1 MEYKMAE
8 LNLDY
13 FHCSLVNLVKNA
25 IYSGATSIAI
35 RLNIGYHRIQII
47 DNGIGFSFD
56 LLQYIGEYDIKK
68 SFSNLND
75 DNQADY
81 YSISHEN
88 YRNIVQNIAAS
99 LIIRTKC
106 ENTHECYEK
115 IFKKG
120 FLPTIKRISNRPI
133 HGTTLSIHFPDDI
146 LSYNFHSS
154 IFANSVEYLAKNYP
168 QISFSI
174 RDDDKM
180 RMSLQ
185 IKKKY
190 QKYPMTKNYFLK
202 SNNLFIFPLT
212 LNFKKKML
220 ALEKRTKMKS
230 LFKYPL
236 YSTINHIELSPN
248 IEEEIEKSSKVIEK
262 TNCDS
267 EIIPSQWSDW
277 NLDYSNKTFYSSSY
291 FQPLTKYNIANLNE
305 TRRYKFLPAKLTNL
319 LPVYI
324 NKKLVNHKMKQ
335 IFNTCGVFNY
345 FNNLPRRQDLDVR
358 PCNKIKKLQQSE
370 ITLDRDSLK
379 TMEIL
384 NQINSEF
391 IASTVLQNGRKLL
404 ILIDQ
409 HAMHERIRYEN
420 LSKEYKNDK
429 NQLISIELQRPINI
443 ADIPNNIAELIMKN
457 DELFMNFGLKLTCDK
472 TTNTILIIKTIPKC
486 FRRKKNNSTIL
497 TSLIRQLL
505 MEIINRLINGIGLNN
520 LPLTIHNAIASE
532 ACHGAIKFGD
542 KLNFHQCNVLVDY
555 WKETNFPNRCAHGR
569 PVIIPLLSIDNKAI
583 FLNNLDEFNE

>member
-8 LNLDY
+8 MNLDY

-56 LLQYIGEYDIKK
+56 LLRYIGQYNLKK
-68 SFSNLND
+68 SFFNLY

-81 YSISHEN
+81 YSISHKN
-88 YRNIVQNIAAS
+88 YHNVVQNIAAS
-99 LIIRTKC
+99 MIIRTKC
-106 ENTHECYEK
+106 KNTHECYEK
-115 IFKKG
+115 ILKKG
-120 FLPTIKRISNRPI
+120 FLSTIERISNRPI
-133 HGTTLSIHFPDDI
+133 HGTTLSIYFPNDI
-146 LSYNFHSS
+146 LSNNFHLS
-154 IFANSVEYLAKNYP
+154 IFANCVEYLAKNYP

-174 RDDDKM
+174 RDDDKI

-190 QKYPMTKNYFLK
+190 QKYPKKKNYFLK
-202 SNNLFIFPLT
+202 SNNSFIFPLS
-212 LNFKKKML
+212 LHFKKKML
-220 ALEKRTKMKS
+220 ALEENNKIKS
-230 LFKYPL
+230 LFKYPV
-236 YSTINHIELSPN
+236 YSTINQNELSPN
-248 IEEEIEKSSKVIEK
+248 IDEEMEKSSNIIKEI
-262 TNCDS
+262 NCNS
-267 EIIPSQWSDW
+267 ELIPSQWSDW
-277 NLDYSNKTFYSSSY
+277 NLDSPNKTSCSSNN
-291 FQPLTKYNIANLNE
+291 FQQLTKYNIANLSE

-319 LPVYI
+319 LPAYI
-324 NKKLVNHKMKQ
+324 NKKLVNHQMKQ
-335 IFNTCGVFNY
+335 IFNTRGVFNY

-370 ITLDRDSLK
+370 IALDNDSLK
-379 TMEIL
+379 TIEIL

-420 LSKEYKNDK
+420 LLKEYKNDK
-429 NQLISIELQRPINI
+429 NQLISIELECPINI
-443 ADIPNNIAELIMKN
+443 ADIRNDIAELMIKN
-457 DELFMNFGLKLTCDK
+457 NELFMNFGLKLTCDK
-472 TTNTILIIKTIPKC
+472 ITNAILIIKTIPKC
-486 FRRKKNNSTIL
+486 FQRKKYNPIIL

-505 MEIINRLINGIGLNN
+505 MEIINKIINGIGLNN

-532 ACHGAIKFGD
+532 ACHGAVKFGD
-542 KLNFHQCNVLVDY
+542 KLNFHQCNVLIDY
-555 WKETNFPNRCAHGR
+555 WKETNLPNRCAHGR
-569 PVIIPLLSIDNKAI
+569 PVIVPLLSIDNK
-583 FLNNLDEFNE
+583 